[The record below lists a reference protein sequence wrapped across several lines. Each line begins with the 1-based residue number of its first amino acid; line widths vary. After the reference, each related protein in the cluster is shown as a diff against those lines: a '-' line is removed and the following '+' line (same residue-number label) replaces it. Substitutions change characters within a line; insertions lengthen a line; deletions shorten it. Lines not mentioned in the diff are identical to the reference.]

1 MNASTF
7 FVGLAVALGGAGL
20 IARHVLSW
28 RAAQRQPL
36 DGEEREFRRLQF
48 RRRMQASAMIAL
60 AGVGLACEPLVE
72 NANSPWLLTI
82 YTLLLIAILLWIVA
96 LALSDAVATRFHYGR
111 ERDDLA
117 VKKVVLEAELLRRRN
132 KTTGNGHAGGK
143 KPR

>member
-7 FVGLAVALGGAGL
+7 FFGLAVALGGAGL

-28 RAAQRQPL
+28 RAAQRRPL
-36 DGEEREFRRLQF
+36 DDEEREFRRLQF
-48 RRRMQASAMIAL
+48 RRRVQASAMIAL

-72 NANSPWLLTI
+72 FSPLIWAIYVLVLIVLLF
-82 YTLLLIAILLWIVA
+82 WIVA
-96 LALSDAVATRFHYGR
+96 LALADAVATRFHYGR
-111 ERDDLA
+111 ERDDLK
-117 VKKVVLEAELLRRRN
+117 VKKVVLEAELRRRRN